1 MLVKLLALQ
10 SQHQLH
16 REQMMELLWPEIDPE
31 SASNNLH
38 KIIYMARRALEPGL
52 KSGAHSRF
60 IITQEQLILLRA
72 PSSLWIDV
80 EAFEQRAAEAI
91 RCGEP
96 EAYEE
101 ALALY
106 RGDLLTEDLYEEW
119 SAFRRG
125 QLRSLRQD
133 LLTKLAQL
141 YERDGQ
147 YLESTNCLKE
157 ILASEPS
164 NEDAHRQL
172 MQLYAR
178 TGNRHQA
185 LRQFQQCCEV
195 VRKELDAE
203 PDETTRQLYDRILS
217 GQLETLAQSA
227 TESSGERGDSIHSIA
242 VLPFANTSADPS
254 L

>member
-1 MLVKLLALQ
+1 MARGPFRNVMGQRSAASSSLDIRLFGPFQIAVDGAPVEERRWPRRKPKMLVKVLALQ

-16 REQMMELLWPEIDPE
+16 RDQMMELLWPEIDPE

-60 IITQEQLILLRA
+60 IITQDQLILLRA
-72 PSSLWIDV
+72 PGSLWIDV

-96 EAYEE
+96 AAYEE

-106 RGDLLTEDLYEEW
+106 GGDLLTEDLYEEW
-119 SAFRRG
+119 SSSRRD
-125 QLRSLRQD
+125 QLRSSRQD
-133 LLTKLAQL
+133 LLTRLAQL
-141 YERDGQ
+141 YEREGQ
-147 YLESTNCLKE
+147 YLRSVNCLKE
-157 ILASEPS
+157 LLITEPS
-164 NEDAHRQL
+164 NEEVHRSL

-185 LRQFQQCCEV
+185 LRQFQQCSEV
-195 VRKELDAE
+195 IRKELDAE
-203 PDETTRQLYDRILS
+203 PD
-217 GQLETLAQSA
+217 
-227 TESSGERGDSIHSIA
+227 
-242 VLPFANTSADPS
+242 
-254 L
+254 